1 MNLHATSA
9 DLIVLIHGAF
19 VLFVLMGGLL
29 ALRWPKM
36 LWVHAPA
43 AVWGVVVEY
52 AGLLCPLTPLEVS
65 LRERAGQAGY
75 SGSFIE
81 HYVEAL
87 LYPTGLTRE
96 VQIVFG
102 TVALIVN
109 LVVYWR
115 VFRVSSMNR
124 RV

>member
-1 MNLHATSA
+1 MNLYATSA

-19 VLFVLMGGLL
+19 VLFVLLGGLL
-29 ALRWPKM
+29 ALRWPKI
-36 LWVHAPA
+36 LWIHAPA
-43 AVWGVVVEY
+43 AVWGIVVEY
-52 AGLLCPLTPLEVS
+52 AGLFCPLTPLEVS

-75 SGSFIE
+75 GGGFIE
-81 HYVEAL
+81 HYVETL

-96 VQIVFG
+96 VQIAFG
-102 TVALIVN
+102 TVALLFN

-115 VFRVSSMNR
+115 VSRVSARNR